1 MQCILR
7 HNTTKFRR
15 YYPYLDV
22 NTDNIMYFEIVI
34 DTRDFED
41 GEYTIQLFTDDN
53 VMVGEDI
60 IKLGKYKNNKQQYKI
75 EKKYTQY
82 ARK

>member
-22 NTDNIMYFEIVI
+22 NTDNVMYFEIVI

-60 IKLGKYKNNKQQYKI
+60 IRIGEYKI
-75 EKKYTQY
+75 NRQIERIKNENN
-82 ARK
+82 

>member
-1 MQCILR
+1 MQCILQ

-22 NTDNIMYFEIVI
+22 NTDNVMYFEIVI

-60 IKLGKYKNNKQQYKI
+60 IKLGEYKNNKQQYKI